1 MKEIQGKSTWVR
13 TTFELARV
21 REIGMTRRFVFAR
34 DFVRSALNF
43 IDYTRFLFYICLY
56 SNIELA
62 SSFTIYF
69 MSLGVA

>member
-1 MKEIQGKSTWVR
+1 MKEIQGKSTWESA
-13 TTFELARV
+13 TFELARV
-21 REIGMTRRFVFAR
+21 REIGMTRRFVFAW

-43 IDYTRFLFYICLY
+43 TDYTRFLFYICLY

-69 MSLGVA
+69 MSLVVA